1 MPERLSWEREGLTW
15 PNREASRFV
24 EAAGL
29 TWHVQEMG
37 QGSGDRPRLLLVHG
51 TGATTH
57 SWAAILPM
65 LAEHFDVIAMDLPGH
80 GFTDKPAPE
89 RLSMP
94 GMAKDLAALLDALQ
108 IDPEM
113 VVGHSAG
120 AAILM
125 RMCLDGLCHPKLLV
139 SLNGALL
146 PLSGMAGQFFSPVA
160 KMMARSTL
168 SAHFFSWS
176 ATVDRRSVTR
186 LIDGTGSNLPRQD
199 IEWYELLAR
208 NTGHVWAAI
217 NMMANWQ
224 LGPLER
230 DMHALNTPL
239 VLVAAGEDRSITP
252 ETAFRVKELIPA
264 AEVEYVT
271 GLGHLAHEED
281 PPAIADLFLRL
292 ARTHGIAA

>member
-1 MPERLSWEREGLTW
+1 MPERLNWDREGRSW
-15 PNREASRFV
+15 PNRDASRFV

-37 QGSGDRPRLLLVHG
+37 EAEEGRPLLLLVHG

-57 SWAAILPM
+57 SWGAIMPI
-65 LAEHFDVIAMDLPGH
+65 LARHFCVVAMDLPGH

-94 GMAKDLAALLDALQ
+94 GMAKDLAALLAVLD
-108 IDPEM
+108 IEPEM

-125 RMCLDGLCHPKLLV
+125 RMCLDGLAHPSLLV

-160 KMMARSTL
+160 KVMARSTL

-176 ATVDRRSVTR
+176 ASVDRRSVTR
-186 LIDGTGSNLPRQD
+186 LIDGTGSKLPRRD

-217 NMMANWQ
+217 NMMANWE

-230 DMHALNTPL
+230 DMAKLRTPL
-239 VLVAAGEDRSITP
+239 VLVAAGEDRSISP
-252 ETAFRVKELIPA
+252 QTAFRVKEIIPA

-281 PPAIADLFLRL
+281 PQVIADLFLRL
-292 ARTHGIAA
+292 ARTHAILG

>member
-1 MPERLSWEREGLTW
+1 MTERLRWDREGLGW

-29 TWHVQEMG
+29 NWHVQEMG
-37 QGSGDRPRLLLVHG
+37 KGPLLLLVHG

-57 SWAAILPM
+57 SWAAILP
-65 LAEHFDVIAMDLPGH
+65 LLSAHFRVVAMDLPGH
-80 GFTDKPAPE
+80 GFTDKPAAR

-94 GMAKDLAALLDALQ
+94 GMAKDLAALLDALELKPQ
-108 IDPEM
+108 M

-125 RMCLDGLCHPKLLV
+125 RMCLDGLAHPKLLV

-146 PLSGMAGQFFSPVA
+146 PLSGMAGQFFSPMA
-160 KMMARSTL
+160 KAMARSTL

-176 ATVDRRSVTR
+176 ATRDRRSVTR
-186 LIDGTGSNLPRQD
+186 LIDGTGSKLPRQD
-199 IEWYELLAR
+199 IEWYEMLAR
-208 NTGHVWAAI
+208 NPGHVWAAI
-217 NMMANWQ
+217 NMMANWE

-230 DMHALNTPL
+230 DMTRLETPL
-239 VLVAAGEDRSITP
+239 VLIAAGEDRSISP
-252 ETAFRVKELIPA
+252 ETAFRVKEKIPA

-281 PPAIADLFLRL
+281 PQAMAELFLRL
-292 ARTHGIAA
+292 ARSHGIAA